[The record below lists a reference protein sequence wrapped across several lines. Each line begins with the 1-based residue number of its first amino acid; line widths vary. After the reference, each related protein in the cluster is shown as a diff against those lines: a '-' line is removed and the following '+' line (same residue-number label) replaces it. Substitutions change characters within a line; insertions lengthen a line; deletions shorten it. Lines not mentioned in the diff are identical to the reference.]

1 MFTRNLLIFTRKTH
15 RWVKPAGHD
24 TGIKVFNC
32 ITRTKVPFIVKNKNL
47 VTWYTCGPTVYDS
60 SHIGHASCFVKLDI
74 IQRILRHYFN
84 LNVVTVMNIT
94 DIDDKIIAR
103 ANTSKVST
111 SELAK
116 KFETEFWK
124 DLDALEVNRPDCV
137 LRVTENMEIIKDFI
151 RKLVDNGKAYK
162 SEDSSVYFDVGAYD
176 NYAKLQNIGE
186 DAPEPSKFKKSK
198 MDFALWKGAKPNEVS
213 WDSPW
218 GKGRP
223 GWHIECS
230 ALASHILGP
239 EIDVHAGGIDLRFPH
254 HENEEA
260 QSCARHCKPQWV
272 NYWLHT
278 GHLHLKDSQKM
289 SKSLHNT
296 ISISSMLEDVTAP
309 VFRMACLMSHYRS
322 RMEYSNEFLITAS
335 KVLKNYTNF
344 IDNCESYLNGYLKA
358 EVNNDTVSKLINES
372 ANQIQRALIDDFN
385 TSEVIRTLNELISA
399 VNSILHSSRTDLC
412 NTKSVAIIGASN
424 LVSNTLNIFG
434 INVNKKQS
442 RVCGNY
448 VDVMN
453 ILNDF
458 RQEIRQLGISNKD
471 KNVLELCDQVRDNL
485 KNLGITIKDHGK
497 LSSWS

>member
-1 MFTRNLLIFTRKTH
+1 MFTRNCLIFTRNSH
-15 RWVKPAGHD
+15 RWVKPNGHD

-32 ITRTKVPFIVKNKNL
+32 TARTKVPLIVKNKNL

-74 IQRILRHYFN
+74 IQRLLRHYFN

-103 ANTSKVST
+103 ANTAKVPPK
-111 SELAK
+111 ELAK
-116 KFETEFWK
+116 KFEAEFWK
-124 DLDALEVNRPDCV
+124 DLDALDVRRPDCV
-137 LRVTENMEIIKDFI
+137 LRVTENMDVIKNFI
-151 RKLVDNGKAYK
+151 RELIDKGKAYK
-162 SEDSSVYFDVGAYD
+162 AGDNSVYFDVGAYD

-198 MDFALWKGAKPNEVS
+198 MDFALWKAAKPGEISWVS
-213 WDSPW
+213 EW

-230 ALASHILGP
+230 ALAGHVLGP
-239 EIDVHAGGIDLRFPH
+239 EIDIHAGGIDLRFPH

-260 QSCARHCKPQWV
+260 QSCARYCRPQWV

-296 ISISSMLEDVTAP
+296 ISISSMLEDTTAP
-309 VFRMACLMSHYRS
+309 AFRMACLMSHYRS
-322 RMEYSNEFLITAS
+322 RMEYSNEFVITAS
-335 KVLKNYTNF
+335 KVLQNYINF
-344 IDNCESYLNGYLKA
+344 VDNCQNYLNGYLKA
-358 EVNNDTVSKLINES
+358 DVDNDTVSKLVVES
-372 ANQIQRALIDDFN
+372 ANKIHSALIDDFN
-385 TSEVIRTLNELISA
+385 TSEVISTINELISA

-412 NTKSVAIIGASN
+412 DTKSVAVIAASN
-424 LVSNTLNIFG
+424 LVSSTLNMFG

-442 RVCGNY
+442 SVCDNY
-448 VDVMN
+448 VEVMN

-458 RQEIRQLGISNKD
+458 RQSIRQLGISNKD
-471 KNVLELCDQVRDNL
+471 KNVLELCDKVRDNL
-485 KNLGITIKDHGK
+485 KSIGITIKDHGK
-497 LSSWS
+497 MSSWS